1 MMNKLIENNIVN
13 DRFYLSSALSEISG
27 RLKGNAASMADDSLT
42 SLDKQYFSEKI
53 GEIAKDV
60 RAIFDYVHTINQ
72 PSLPI
77 VSLSKMRDGL
87 K

>member
-1 MMNKLIENNIVN
+1 MRKLIKNHITN
-13 DRFYLSSALSEISG
+13 DRFFISSALAEVAG
-27 RLKGNAASMADDSLT
+27 RLKGQAESMADESLT

>member
-1 MMNKLIENNIVN
+1 
-13 DRFYLSSALSEISG
+13 
-27 RLKGNAASMADDSLT
+27 MADESLT

-72 PSLPI
+72 HSLPTNK
-77 VSLSKMRDGL
+77 SLPFR
-87 K
+87 